1 MNKKVLIVI
10 VAIVVIIALIV
21 GGSKMLGKKD
31 EGNKDGNSIT
41 QATDGGDNIPSQAG
55 EPVGD
60 YAVIGESGNK
70 INTSG
75 KLQDTKT
82 LNGLE
87 INNVNLETLSNKTV
101 MLADVKNTTKN
112 KIEEKKV
119 KVDLLSEDEKVI
131 ITLEGTIDALEAE
144 QMTQLNMEAE
154 GDFVNVYDYRIYE

>member
-10 VAIVVIIALIV
+10 VAIVVISALIV
-21 GGSKMLGKKD
+21 VGAKMLEKKD
-31 EGNKDGNSIT
+31 EGNKDGNST
-41 QATDGGDNIPSQAG
+41 NQVTNNPSQAG
-55 EPVGD
+55 EPAGD
-60 YAVIGESGNK
+60 YAVTGESGNK

>member
-21 GGSKMLGKKD
+21 VGAKMLEKKD
-31 EGNKDGNSIT
+31 EGNKDGNST
-41 QATDGGDNIPSQAG
+41 NQVTNNPSQAG
-55 EPVGD
+55 EPAGD
-60 YAVIGESGNK
+60 YAVTGESGNK